1 MAKDGLVPWGAGPRL
16 ETSGFMQMM
25 KLESFVM
32 SFAAPEPRRWWSLA
46 VISMTQLVIVLDAT
60 IVNVALPEVQRELGL
75 TDSQRQWVITAY
87 VLAFGSLLLLGGRIA
102 DSWGRRRSYLAGIV
116 GFGAASAWGGL
127 AGSGVELIIA
137 RGIQGAFAALL
148 APAALS
154 MLTVIFP
161 SGKERGTAFAIFGI
175 VAGSGATVGLALGG
189 ILTEFAGWRWCL
201 LVNLPFTVLGV
212 VGAVMFLKESK
223 TSSGTGHDLWGGIS
237 VTLGFGSLV
246 YGLTLAEDGWTSSS
260 TVAFLALG
268 LGLLALF
275 VVIESR
281 TTSPVLPLRI
291 LRDRTRA
298 GAFFVQ
304 AVVGTV
310 YIGSTLFQAYHLQIV
325 LQLSPLLAGFATLPM
340 AVSTMAMASVSTR
353 LFQRFGGRYV
363 MTAGLVV
370 AAAGMLYLSRLTVD
384 GSYWAQVFPGL
395 LLVGIGLSGV
405 VVPVQNVALTG
416 VGRNDAG
423 AASAVVNSVMQ
434 IGGSIGLAIFTALFI
449 GASGGR
455 TTYQATG
462 VEGYEAVYIGAAVA
476 LLAGAAVA
484 AALIRTPATSAST
497 APEQETHHVPV
508 V

>member
-1 MAKDGLVPWGAGPRL
+1 
-16 ETSGFMQMM
+16 
-25 KLESFVM
+25 
-32 SFAAPEPRRWWSLA
+32 
-46 VISMTQLVIVLDAT
+46 MTQLVIVLDAT

-87 VLAFGSLLLLGGRIA
+87 VLAFGSLLLLGGRVA
-102 DSWGRRRSYLAGIV
+102 DSWGRKRSYLVGII
-116 GFGAASAWGGL
+116 GFGAASAWDGL
-127 AGSGVELIIA
+127 ANSGTELITA

-161 SGKERGTAFAIFGI
+161 SGKERGTAFAVFGI

-201 LVNLPFTVLGV
+201 LVNLIFTVLGV
-212 VGAVMFLKESK
+212 VGAAMFLKESK
-223 TSSGTGHDLWGGIS
+223 TSSATGHDLWGGVS

-246 YGLTLAEDGWTSSS
+246 YGLTLAEEGWTSST
-260 TVAFLALG
+260 TVVFLALG

-275 VVIESR
+275 VVIEAK
-281 TTSPVLPLRI
+281 TASPILPLRI

-304 AVVGTV
+304 AVVGAV
-310 YIGSTLFQAYHLQIV
+310 YIGSTLFQAYHLQII
-325 LQLSPLLAGFATLPM
+325 LQLSPLVAGFATLPM
-340 AVSTMAMASVSTR
+340 AVSTMAMAVSTMAMAAVSTK

-370 AAAGMLYLSRLTVD
+370 AAAGMLYLAQLTLD

-416 VGRNDAG
+416 VGWNDAG
-423 AASAVVNSVMQ
+423 AASAVVNSLMQ
-434 IGGSIGLAIFTALFI
+434 IGGSIGLALFTALFI
-449 GASGGR
+449 DASGGQN
-455 TTYQATG
+455 TYEATG
-462 VEGYEAVYIGAAVA
+462 VEGYAAVYIGAAAA

-484 AALIRTPATSAST
+484 AALIRTPVTSAPNTS
-497 APEQETHHVPV
+497 EQETHHVPV
-508 V
+508 G